1 MSDPSKTKFSTNILA
16 IAGLITA
23 IGGMV
28 TILHQTTDIFSKD
41 KEKNEEKIQFVDM
54 QNTFQNDTKSV
65 FNPVDHS
72 VKNTHNVIEQTTTPV
87 TQNHYESQPVINLS
101 GYWIDTINEGRYLF
115 TQTTSTSFNF
125 QEYSF
130 LEGVWIISAEG
141 IGNLSGN
148 TVHISYNT
156 LFGMPGTFNGT
167 LNGQTQIS
175 GRAKDMAT
183 GFEVA
188 INLIKE

>member
-23 IGGMV
+23 VGGLL

-41 KEKNEEKIQFVDM
+41 KEKKEETIELVDLPKNHQNGTKKVSNPADNSTGNIQ
-54 QNTFQNDTKSV
+54 NI
-65 FNPVDHS
+65 
-72 VKNTHNVIEQTTTPV
+72 VKEIPAPV
-87 TQNHYESQPVINLS
+87 TQENLENTTSINLS
-101 GYWIDTINEGRYLF
+101 GYWVDTINEGRYLL
-115 TQTTSTSFNF
+115 TQTTTTSFNF

-130 LEGVWIISAEG
+130 FEGMWMISAEG

-148 TVHISYNT
+148 TVQISYNT
-156 LFGMPGTFNGT
+156 LFGMPGSFQGT
-167 LNGQTQIS
+167 LNGKTHIT
-175 GRAKDMAT
+175 GKAKDLAT
-183 GFEVA
+183 GFEIP